1 MSNPILTVF
10 TPTFNRRHT
19 LPRTYESLLS
29 QSCKD
34 FIWLIVDDGSSDG
47 TGDMVA
53 EWINEGKMDI
63 KYIYQD
69 NQGMHG
75 AHNTA
80 YRNIETEL
88 NVCIDSDD
96 YMPEDAVEKIIC
108 CWKERGSEDYAGIL
122 GLDVDTKGQLIGTGF
137 PKGMETTTLSGFYDN
152 GGCGDKKLVYR
163 TDVIKRYPEYP
174 IFEGEKYFGLAYKY
188 HLIDQDYK
196 LLVLNEPLVIVDYQP
211 DGSSYGMFR
220 QYWNNPNGF
229 MFFRKSEMSLQKSVS
244 SRFRSCIHYVSH
256 CIRAGKSNEFFSN
269 SHPVLTFIAMPF
281 GAALY
286 LYTRHKVKKGAA
298 MSIS

>member
-10 TPTFNRRHT
+10 TPAFNRRHT
-19 LPRTYESLLS
+19 LPRTYESLLR

-47 TGDMVA
+47 TGNMVA

-96 YMPEDAVEKIIC
+96 YMPEDAVEKIISS
-108 CWKERGSEDYAGIL
+108 WRERGSEEYAGII
-122 GLDVDTKGQLIGTGF
+122 GLDVDTNGKLIGTGF
-137 PKGMETTTLSGFYDN
+137 PEGMEMTTLSGFYDN
-152 GGCGDKKLVYR
+152 GGRGDKKLVYR
-163 TDVIKRYPEYP
+163 TEVIKKYPEYP

-229 MFFRKSEMSLQKSVS
+229 MFFRKSEMRMQKSVS

-256 CIRAGKSNEFFSN
+256 CIRAGKRNEFFSN
-269 SHPVLTFIAMPF
+269 SHPVLTFIALPF

-286 LYTRHKVKKGAA
+286 LYTRHQVKKGAA